1 MLCSTLKLKC
11 KRAWSFIALYCRENG
26 TMALTRR
33 PQLASHRNLSH
44 LLYSLALPHIRTR
57 VMKFSAVQQ
66 CAGTTNAWGGKK
78 KKCAAVHEYGGF
90 VWQEVTLWSR
100 RGGSQ
105 INSIRQRCFN
115 KNCELT
121 VSSLKA
127 TEWGQ
132 KFASLDWWHSL
143 RFLVF
148 SRTGPR
154 LSYLLVHVPYT
165 SVYEERSHLI
175 GQYISE

>member
-1 MLCSTLKLKC
+1 MPCTAGRMAPWHWHSAPSWPATGTSHICFTALHSLTY
-11 KRAWSFIALYCRENG
+11 AQEWWSSQLFNNALELQTREEE
-26 TMALTRR
+26 
-33 PQLASHRNLSH
+33 
-44 LLYSLALPHIRTR
+44 
-57 VMKFSAVQQ
+57 
-66 CAGTTNAWGGKK
+66 KK
-78 KKCAAVHEYGGF
+78 KVHRCPWAWRFCMAGSYT
-90 VWQEVTLWSR
+90 VKQE
-100 RGGSQ
+100 GGSQ
-105 INSIRQRCFN
+105 INSIRQSCFN